1 MNERYLVELRA
12 VRRELI
18 PKTVEQLCW
27 RLRRAR
33 RFDAVRYGTARK
45 AARSLADAITA
56 PEAGSALRDRLLET
70 GKTLEAEVLVVA
82 YAWCIDAVK
91 SGQLDPEGLVDRSR
105 PDRQALQVLETFAA
119 HGLGRYYFQTP
130 GD

>member
-33 RFDAVRYGTARK
+33 RFDAVRYGTAKK
-45 AARSLADAITA
+45 AVRSLADAITA
-56 PEAGSALRDRLLET
+56 SEAGSALRDRLLET